1 MLIGLDF
8 DNTIVCYDQAIAIL
22 ADKLFDLPPNIS
34 RTKLGLRDYLR
45 SENREPEWTAFQGEL
60 YGPGMKYAEAFQGA
74 KSIMKQLKSLGH
86 RIVIISHR
94 SRYPYAGTQYDLH
107 KSARAW
113 LDKNLLHEKNPPL
126 ASEDINFFE
135 TREEKIASI
144 NNSNCKMFLD
154 DLPEVLEDENF
165 PKSTHRIL
173 FSPDENKVST
183 NYISLKAWNE
193 LPVLISKRA

>member
-45 SENREPEWTAFQGEL
+45 SENREPEWTAFQGEM
-60 YGPGMKYAEAFQGA
+60 YGPGMKYAEAFHGA
-74 KSIMKQLKSLGH
+74 QSVMKQLKSLGH
-86 RIVIISHR
+86 RLVITSHR

-113 LDKNLLHEKNPPL
+113 IDNNLLHEKNPPL
-126 ASEDINFFE
+126 VSEDINFFE
-135 TREEKIASI
+135 TRAEKIASI
-144 NNSNCKMFLD
+144 GKSNCEIFLD

-173 FSPDENKVST
+173 FSPDENIVST
-183 NYISLKAWNE
+183 NYISLKAWDE
-193 LPVLISKRA
+193 LPALISKLA